1 MTLEKLQSD
10 MINALKTNNK
20 TKKEVLSA
28 CVAAVKKAAIDKGCR
43 DNITEELVDTVL
55 LKEHKTV
62 VEQIDTCPEERADL
76 KLVYNQRL
84 TILNEYVPQLETDPI
99 KIRSIIEALVA
110 AAGIEPVKANKGAVM
125 KSVMPELKG
134 KVDMKIANKVIGD
147 ILV

>member
-1 MTLEKLQSD
+1 MTLEKLQKD
-10 MINALKTNNK
+10 MIEALKANNK
-20 TKKEVLSA
+20 TKKDVLSA

-76 KLVYNQRL
+76 KLAYTQRIV
-84 TILNEYVPQLETDPI
+84 ILNEYVPQLETDET
-99 KIRSIIEALVA
+99 KIRNMVEEVIA
-110 AAGIEPVKANKGAVM
+110 AAGIEMTKANRGAIM
-125 KSVMPELKG
+125 KVVMPVLKG